1 MIRRAFG
8 GVLVLGLVA
17 CSSSL
22 QQQGRVTLTGRPY
35 YLQHIPQ
42 RRGGDRITGLVCGV
56 DVELTVTPQPDRIW
70 VRGFLDGRNPVD
82 LSVHVHEDGTRA
94 ITGSLGRSVRT
105 SKVEL
110 QLGPEELTG
119 QIGLRRFDLDAAGDI
134 FQGEMTY
141 ITCPSSG
148 RCIAPV
154 QEFSTEAVI
163 HGREQ
168 LGQMDPAEQAA
179 LLPLLLTCNGNNIEQ
194 RQTGRL
200 VVGIGGKPGYEPRG
214 SSSIYLF

>member
-1 MIRRAFG
+1 MVHRALC
-8 GVLVLGLVA
+8 VLVFGLVA

-42 RRGGDRITGLVCGV
+42 KRGGDRITGLVCGV
-56 DVELTVTPQPDRIW
+56 DVELTVTSQPERIW
-70 VRGFLDGRNPVD
+70 VRGFLDGRRPVD

-110 QLGPEELTG
+110 QLGAEELTG
-119 QIGLRRFDLDAAGDI
+119 QIGLRRFDLDAEGDS

-141 ITCPSSG
+141 ITCSG
-148 RCIAPV
+148 PGPCAAPV
-154 QEFSTEAVI
+154 QELSTEAVI
-163 HGREQ
+163 QGREQ
-168 LGQMDPAEQAA
+168 LWRMDPAEQAA